1 MRQLYDF
8 NHQPKLWG
16 TISDDGKFVAPGPP
30 LSRDHPNAWNGKGGP
45 LARRALQA
53 IYTIAFICLLR
64 SDEVLKINRTHITY
78 LDDGTDGMV
87 LTLPFRK
94 THQAGGM
101 LFYEPVFFFI
111 LANSLFHPGV
121 KPFYLYPLPEE
132 EAHLCP
138 IRALSEWI
146 SASEITSGN
155 LFRKFASNDRPSSK
169 ENSSMVSD
177 ISIQF

>member
-1 MRQLYDF
+1 MKQLYDF
-8 NHQPKLWG
+8 NHQPELWG
-16 TISDDGKFVAPGPP
+16 TIDEEGRFVLPP
-30 LSRDHPNAWNGKGGP
+30 LLPKDHPHAWNGKGGA

-64 SDEVLKINRTHITY
+64 SDEVLKITRNHITF
-78 LDDGTDGMV
+78 LEDGTNGIV

-101 LFYEPVFFFI
+101 YIIFNMGIVI
-111 LANSLFHPGV
+111 LLIFVGV

-138 IRALSEWI
+138 VCALSEWI
-146 SASEITSGN
+146 IASEITSGN
-155 LFRKFASNDRPSSK
+155 LFRKFASNDRPSND
-169 ENSSMVSD
+169 ELSSMVM
-177 ISIQF
+177 F